1 MTGAPTLFDLS
12 THSPTDVSTTAPTDT
27 THTITVHA
35 EDGRHDIEAEAGIT
49 LRQALRRHG
58 LSPHNAVTDI
68 ANCGGRG
75 HCGLC
80 TVEILEGA
88 PPPTQALDS
97 TLDGVGL
104 GRLSCLVTV
113 DREMTVQL

>member
-1 MTGAPTLFDLS
+1 MS
-12 THSPTDVSTTAPTDT
+12 KTAPTTDV
-27 THTITVHA
+27 HTITVQTETGQH
-35 EDGRHDIEAEAGIT
+35 EFEAKSGIT

-58 LSPHNAVTDI
+58 HSPHNAVTNI

-80 TVEILEGA
+80 VVEIVKGA

-97 TLDGVGL
+97 TLSGMGM
-104 GRLSCLVTV
+104 GRLSCLVTI
-113 DREMTVQL
+113 DHDMTVRL

>member
-1 MTGAPTLFDLS
+1 M
-12 THSPTDVSTTAPTDT
+12 STTAPTDT

>member
-1 MTGAPTLFDLS
+1 MSTPAPT
-12 THSPTDVSTTAPTDT
+12 TD
-27 THTITVHA
+27 THTITVQTEADQHK
-35 EDGRHDIEAEAGIT
+35 IEVEPGIT

-58 LSPHNAVTDI
+58 HSPHNAVTDI

-80 TVEILEGA
+80 VVEIVEGA

-97 TLDGVGL
+97 TLSGMGV

-113 DREMTVQL
+113 DHDMTVRL

>member
-1 MTGAPTLFDLS
+1 M
-12 THSPTDVSTTAPTDT
+12 STTAPTT
-27 THTITVHA
+27 ATHTITVHT
-35 EDGRHDIEAEAGIT
+35 EDGRHEVEAEPGIT

-58 LSPHNAVTDI
+58 LSPHNAVTDV

-80 TVEILEGA
+80 AVDILEGA
-88 PPPTQALDS
+88 PPPDQVLDSALDGM
-97 TLDGVGL
+97 GV

-113 DREMTVQL
+113 EHDMTVQL